1 MPNMVINLFSGII
14 FKPMQTSM
22 AVNYYEKKYKNF
34 WHIIF
39 RMFAIIA
46 GFTLICEVGAYILGI
61 PVLSWLYGVN
71 LKDYKMTLLLL
82 LLCGGVNAVN
92 IIFYYVLAIMRK
104 QKYMTILYLIV
115 CGVAL
120 IIMDPI
126 TGRLG
131 LNGAA
136 LGYLILVVLLGV
148 LLMGYILYQIRKD
161 RKKTMSQNEQ
171 YDPKV
176 LRKLQLAELE
186 VFKDFIKICD
196 ENGLSYF
203 LFAGCAIGV
212 ERHKGFIPWDDDID
226 IGMLRDDYEKVLKI
240 YREKYTDKYVVLD
253 IDSQET
259 FPFYNAE
266 IARIGTKNIPY
277 VFKDANVPMGID
289 IALYPYDNVP
299 DDAKKRRR
307 QRSSVFFWSKLRIL
321 REFKKPVLFMHGWK
335 RKVVSAMCI
344 VMNRLLTWTHFSR
357 KFINR
362 RYMKSALKYNN
373 EKTRW
378 VACFFGEMDPL
389 KQAIKLDD
397 LFPLVEKPF
406 EDIMVKVPK
415 NNDVFLKRMFGD
427 YMKMPPVESRKN
439 HVPEVLEFG
448 PFDEELKD
456 IDI

>member
-1 MPNMVINLFSGII
+1 
-14 FKPMQTSM
+14 
-22 AVNYYEKKYKNF
+22 
-34 WHIIF
+34 
-39 RMFAIIA
+39 
-46 GFTLICEVGAYILGI
+46 
-61 PVLSWLYGVN
+61 
-71 LKDYKMTLLLL
+71 
-82 LLCGGVNAVN
+82 
-92 IIFYYVLAIMRK
+92 
-104 QKYMTILYLIV
+104 
-115 CGVAL
+115 
-120 IIMDPI
+120 
-126 TGRLG
+126 
-131 LNGAA
+131 
-136 LGYLILVVLLGV
+136 
-148 LLMGYILYQIRKD
+148 
-161 RKKTMSQNEQ
+161 MSQNEQ

-277 VFKDANVPMGID
+277 VFKDAKVPMGID

-397 LFPLVEKPF
+397 LFPLVKKPF

>member
-1 MPNMVINLFSGII
+1 MRVPDNFLEGEIRNSFYVE
-14 FKPMQTSM
+14 SM
-22 AVNYYEKKYKNF
+22 MKKVWAAQLEVLHEIDRICKKHNITY
-34 WHIIF
+34 
-39 RMFAIIA
+39 FADW
-46 GFTLICEVGAYILGI
+46 G
-61 PVLSWLYGVN
+61 
-71 LKDYKMTLLLL
+71 TLL
-82 LLCGGVNAVN
+82 GAV
-92 IIFYYVLAIMRK
+92 
-104 QKYMTILYLIV
+104 
-115 CGVAL
+115 
-120 IIMDPI
+120 
-126 TGRLG
+126 
-131 LNGAA
+131 
-136 LGYLILVVLLGV
+136 
-148 LLMGYILYQIRKD
+148 
-161 RKKTMSQNEQ
+161 
-171 YDPKV
+171 
-176 LRKLQLAELE
+176 
-186 VFKDFIKICD
+186 
-196 ENGLSYF
+196 
-203 LFAGCAIGV
+203 
-212 ERHKGFIPWDDDID
+212 RHKGFIPWDDDID

-277 VFKDANVPMGID
+277 VFKDAKVPMGID

>member
-1 MPNMVINLFSGII
+1 MRTDF
-14 FKPMQTSM
+14 
-22 AVNYYEKKYKNF
+22 
-34 WHIIF
+34 HIS
-39 RMFAIIA
+39 
-46 GFTLICEVGAYILGI
+46 C
-61 PVLSWLYGVN
+61 
-71 LKDYKMTLLLL
+71 
-82 LLCGGVNAVN
+82 
-92 IIFYYVLAIMRK
+92 
-104 QKYMTILYLIV
+104 
-115 CGVAL
+115 
-120 IIMDPI
+120 
-126 TGRLG
+126 
-131 LNGAA
+131 
-136 LGYLILVVLLGV
+136 
-148 LLMGYILYQIRKD
+148 
-161 RKKTMSQNEQ
+161 
-171 YDPKV
+171 
-176 LRKLQLAELE
+176 LR
-186 VFKDFIKICD
+186 
-196 ENGLSYF
+196 
-203 LFAGCAIGV
+203 GCAIGV

-277 VFKDANVPMGID
+277 VFKDAKVPMGID

-389 KQAIKLDD
+389 KQGY
-397 LFPLVEKPF
+397 
-406 EDIMVKVPK
+406 KV
-415 NNDVFLKRMFGD
+415 R
-427 YMKMPPVESRKN
+427 
-439 HVPEVLEFG
+439 
-448 PFDEELKD
+448 
-456 IDI
+456 